1 MMLTTTTTTARRYM
15 ETATIEQ
22 TFLEDRD
29 FYRREAEAAMEAG
42 DMKSFHENARRYHE
56 LAVLVGYPE
65 DTKTN

>member
-1 MMLTTTTTTARRYM
+1 MMPTATTTMRLM
-15 ETATIEQ
+15 ETATVEQ

-56 LAVLVGYPE
+56 LAALVGYPE
-65 DTKTN
+65 DAKTN